1 MYLLLLFSFSPPPLP
16 LLFFYSSF
24 SFFHRRVI
32 SHRTWTTCK
41 LELVGVA
48 PVAVGSRAR
57 PTAATLLAAEAIND
71 PDAIDAAGIN
81 PDAAGIDPEANDAA
95 DMDPDANDIDPDA
108 IDAAE
113 IDAAEIEAEGA
124 TK

>member
-16 LLFFYSSF
+16 LF
-24 SFFHRRVI
+24 FFHRRVI

-95 DMDPDANDIDPDA
+95 DMDPDANDIGPDA
-108 IDAAE
+108 IDVAE
-113 IDAAEIEAEGA
+113 IDDAARAEGA